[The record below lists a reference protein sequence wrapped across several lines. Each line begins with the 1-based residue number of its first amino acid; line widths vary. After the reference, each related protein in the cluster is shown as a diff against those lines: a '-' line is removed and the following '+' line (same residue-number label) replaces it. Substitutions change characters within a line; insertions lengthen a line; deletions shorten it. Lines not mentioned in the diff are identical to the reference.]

1 MARIISDGHGMGS
14 IVKSNFKCDNCTHSR
29 AFIYSKAIKFCWHCK
44 QRTLLTQEQCDQ
56 INEENRL
63 AREQRA

>member
-1 MARIISDGHGMGS
+1 MAYSGSHGMGN
-14 IVKSNFKCDNCTHSR
+14 IVRSNTKCSNCTHER
-29 AFIYSKAIKFCWHCK
+29 EFIYSKGIKFCWYCK

-63 AREQRA
+63 AREVTA

>member
-1 MARIISDGHGMGS
+1 MAYSGAHGMGE
-14 IVKSNFKCDNCTHSR
+14 IVRSNMKCPNCTHKR
-29 AFIYSKAIKFCWHCK
+29 EFIYSKGIRFCWHCK
-44 QRTLLTQEQCDQ
+44 KRTLLTQEQCDQ